1 MNCEYDFVTIKDGL
15 WTNSRL
21 GFAEKNDGYETYV
34 RNENVEI
41 KDGS

>member
-1 MNCEYDFVTIKDGL
+1 MNYKYDFVTIKDGL
-15 WTNSRL
+15 WTNGRL